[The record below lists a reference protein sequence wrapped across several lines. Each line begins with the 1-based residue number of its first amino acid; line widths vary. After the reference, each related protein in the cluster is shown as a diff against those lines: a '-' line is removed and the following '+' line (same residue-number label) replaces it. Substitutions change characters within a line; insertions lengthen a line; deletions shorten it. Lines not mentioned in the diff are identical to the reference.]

1 MILGK
6 LKTYGWIAAAIA
18 ASTLL
23 AAQTVRL
30 GTEQRAH
37 QLLITTTA
45 QAETA
50 RATAALKYEQL
61 TAAQESTHAAN
72 TQKASDDFTT
82 SQPVRDSIARADL
95 TRLERLRTDAERR
108 AASYRA
114 QAAAGAAACSSL
126 ADQHAALDAHIVE
139 GVAVV
144 GALSSDLVR
153 RDAEVTLLRS
163 VVHADRALLGR
174 DTK

>member
-82 SQPVRDSIARADL
+82 SQPVRDSIARA
-95 TRLERLRTDAERR
+95 
-108 AASYRA
+108 
-114 QAAAGAAACSSL
+114 QG
-126 ADQHAALDAHIVE
+126 
-139 GVAVV
+139 
-144 GALSSDLVR
+144 
-153 RDAEVTLLRS
+153 
-163 VVHADRALLGR
+163 DRI
-174 DTK
+174 